1 MEDVPMFLTMTNT
14 TIAQSAD
21 LIPTRRSRSM
31 VAVLVTALLGFALM
45 SCTSAEGAATNQN
58 AINNLRASVGLPELV
73 RVPELDAKAE
83 AQADRMAKRGAIY
96 HSKNLAAGVSGGWAA
111 IGENVA
117 MAGSVE
123 AAQAALEAS
132 PGHYENM
139 TNPGY
144 NQVGIGVV
152 VRNDIVYVVQVFV
165 SR

>member
-1 MEDVPMFLTMTNT
+1 MEDLPMISTMTNT
-14 TIAQSAD
+14 TIDQSAD
-21 LIPTRRSRSM
+21 LISTRRSRPV

-45 SCTSAEGAATNQN
+45 ACNSTEGAATNQG

-96 HSKNLAAGVSGGWAA
+96 HSKNLAAGVSGGWSS

-132 PGHYENM
+132 PSHYENM
-139 TNPGY
+139 TNAAY

-152 VRNDIVYVVQVFV
+152 ISNDVVYVVQVFV

>member
-1 MEDVPMFLTMTNT
+1 M
-14 TIAQSAD
+14 
-21 LIPTRRSRSM
+21 
-31 VAVLVTALLGFALM
+31 
-45 SCTSAEGAATNQN
+45 
-58 AINNLRASVGLPELV
+58 
-73 RVPELDAKAE
+73 AKA
-83 AQADRMAKRGAIY
+83 GNIY
-96 HSKNLAAGVSGGWAA
+96 HSKNLAAGVTGGWSS

-139 TNPGY
+139 VNGAF

-152 VRNDIVYVVQVFV
+152 VRNDVVYVVQVFV

>member
-1 MEDVPMFLTMTNT
+1 MEGWPMMTTMTNT
-14 TIAQSAD
+14 TIDQSAD
-21 LIPTRRSRSM
+21 FIPSRRTRPM
-31 VAVLVTALLGFALM
+31 VAVLATALLALVLM
-45 SCTSAEGAATNQN
+45 SCTSAEGAVTNQN
-58 AINNLRASVGLPELV
+58 AINGLRASVGVAELV

-83 AQADRMAKRGAIY
+83 AQADRMAKAGSIY
-96 HSKNLAAGVSGGWAA
+96 HSKNLAAGVSGGWSS

-123 AAQAALEAS
+123 EAQAALEAS

-139 TNPGY
+139 VNPVY

>member
-1 MEDVPMFLTMTNT
+1 MTLPMTNT
-14 TIAQSAD
+14 TNDLTAD
-21 LIPTRRSRSM
+21 SVPARRSRPM
-31 VAVLVTALLGFALM
+31 MAVLATALLGLALM
-45 SCTSAEGAATNQN
+45 ACTSGEANTNQT
-58 AINNLRASVGLPELV
+58 AINSLRATVGLPELV

-83 AQADRMAKRGAIY
+83 AQADRMAKRGAIF
-96 HSKNLAAGVSGGWAA
+96 HSKNLASGVSDGWSN

-123 AAQAALEAS
+123 EAQTALEAS

-139 TNPGY
+139 TNPAY

-152 VRNDIVYVVQVFV
+152 SRNGVVYVVQVFV

>member
-1 MEDVPMFLTMTNT
+1 MIATMTTT
-14 TIAQSAD
+14 TIDQSAD
-21 LIPTRRSRSM
+21 FIPSRRTRPV
-31 VAVLVTALLGFALM
+31 VAVLLTALLGFALM

-58 AINNLRASVGLPELV
+58 AINNLRASVGVPELV

-83 AQADRMAKRGAIY
+83 AQADRMAKAGTIY
-96 HSKNLAAGVSGGWAA
+96 HSKNLAAGVTGGWSS

-123 AAQAALEAS
+123 EAQAALEAS

-139 TNPGY
+139 VNGAF

-152 VRNDIVYVVQVFV
+152 VRNDVVYVVQVFV

>member
-1 MEDVPMFLTMTNT
+1 MIATMTHT
-14 TIAQSAD
+14 TIDQSAD
-21 LIPTRRSRSM
+21 FIPTRRTRPM
-31 VAVLVTALLGFALM
+31 VAVVLTALLGLALM

-58 AINNLRASVGLPELV
+58 AINNLRASVGVPELV

-83 AQADRMAKRGAIY
+83 AQADRMAKAGNIY
-96 HSKNLAAGVSGGWAA
+96 HSKNLAAGVTGGWSS

-123 AAQAALEAS
+123 DAQAALEAS

-139 TNPGY
+139 VSGAF

-152 VRNDIVYVVQVFV
+152 VRNDVVYVVQVFV